1 MGSPDKEDDGVEED
15 VFLRQLENTMLKSVT
30 LRGVPGIK
38 QIFLIEHTKVVI
50 NEEGGFN
57 SQDHREWTL
66 ETDGVNLK
74 VMSKEGVDFKRTY
87 SNSCTEVFKILG
99 IEAARAAI
107 FKELRSVIEFD
118 GSKVNFRHLA
128 LLCDL
133 MTHCGHLVAI
143 TWHGIN
149 CANTGASIRS
159 SFEET
164 VEVLMEAATVGERDD
179 CHGISEN
186 IIFGQMAPMGA
197 RLFDIAVD
205 IDMLKDAIVD
215 HRLPM
220 HKMLTAQADRSMT
233 PGQVM
238 ITPYDADSLMWEGG
252 MFKGES
258 AAFSPLAGNGG
269 R

>member
-1 MGSPDKEDDGVEED
+1 MDDGVEED
-15 VFLRQLENTMLKSVT
+15 VFLRQRENTMLKSVT

-38 QIFLIEHTKVVI
+38 RVFLVEHTKVVV

-57 SQDHREWTL
+57 ARDHKEWVL
-66 ETDGVNLK
+66 ETDGVNLKK

-133 MTHCGHLVAI
+133 MTHHGHLVAI
-143 TWHGIN
+143 TRHGIN
-149 CANTGASIRS
+149 RADTGALMRS

-186 IIFGQMAPMGA
+186 IIFGQMAPMGTG
-197 RLFDIAVD
+197 LFNGRHHRSPTT
-205 IDMLKDAIVD
+205 DA
-215 HRLPM
+215 
-220 HKMLTAQADRSMT
+220 
-233 PGQVM
+233 
-238 ITPYDADSLMWEGG
+238 
-252 MFKGES
+252 
-258 AAFSPLAGNGG
+258 
-269 R
+269 